1 MTLTDTQRER
11 VIADLEAALSL
22 IRDQEDWARRVWAR
36 DSDGMSCEID
46 NPDAETFWGVE
57 QRSDDA
63 PGVGQRTRRLCAVES
78 RSVTRVSPAA
88 VRAAVVRRADE
99 APVNRVE
106 LGTATTT
113 QVLLGAD
120 DAAPHFAMRRFR
132 MEDGGGMPLHTNQVE
147 HEQYVL
153 RGRARIVL
161 GDETVEVGADD
172 VLLIP
177 AGLPHSYEVI
187 EAPFEFLC
195 LVPNRPDRI
204 DLVETSCDGPRG
216 ATGRPSPCSRVE
228 QA

>member
-1 MTLTDTQRER
+1 MTPKPPPQP
-11 VIADLEAALSL
+11 
-22 IRDQEDWARRVWAR
+22 Q
-36 DSDGMSCEID
+36 
-46 NPDAETFWGVE
+46 
-57 QRSDDA
+57 
-63 PGVGQRTRRLCAVES
+63 
-78 RSVTRVSPAA
+78 
-88 VRAAVVRRADE
+88 AAVVRRADD
-99 APVNRVE
+99 APANRVE

-120 DAAPHFAMRRFR
+120 DDAPHFAMRRFR
-132 MEDGGGMPLHTNQVE
+132 MEDGGGMPLHTNEVE

-204 DLVETSCDGPRG
+204 DLVG
-216 ATGRPSPCSRVE
+216 
-228 QA
+228 